1 MLLDERQTKTFQ
13 EKHSRNDVTLA
24 SVLRM
29 LLKTDH
35 FEQCSIN
42 VNVGN
47 TLF

>member
-1 MLLDERQTKTFQ
+1 MLLDERQL
-13 EKHSRNDVTLA
+13 KHFRSIMNDVTLA

-47 TLF
+47 TLFW